1 MPFSSSD
8 LTRRHNLKR
17 LPHLLLPLHLILAV
31 NLGAHAKLVPPL
43 GQQSRPRND
52 RVRAHDFLLVVD
64 VRGAARAVVAVDGF
78 AAVALVGVD
87 GERGVG
93 FEVEGGEGDDLVE
106 GEGGAG
112 EEFAGVAVAG
122 RGESDVVLKGGEFE
136 EGLEKDVIGA
146 GGDLGA
152 GSMERS

>member
-1 MPFSSSD
+1 M
-8 LTRRHNLKR
+8 
-17 LPHLLLPLHLILAV
+17 
-31 NLGAHAKLVPPL
+31 
-43 GQQSRPRND
+43 
-52 RVRAHDFLLVVD
+52 
-64 VRGAARAVVAVDGF
+64 RGAARAVVAVDGF

-122 RGESDVVLKGGEFE
+122 REELEVILKGGEFE
-136 EGLEKDVIGA
+136 EGLEKGCDRSRGRSRCGINGA
-146 GGDLGA
+146 VLRSFLKVVAKGNALGQ
-152 GSMERS
+152 